1 MLDKYYINTG
11 KMGSV
16 EGLHGLIY
24 NECSFSVPEIRLMA
38 RDPKVYCFYY
48 LQLPAAQDV
57 RAAQDVPAAQDVRA
71 AQDVSAAQ
79 DVRAAQNMH
88 AARGEAADRGEL

>member
-1 MLDKYYINTG
+1 
-11 KMGSV
+11 MGSV

-57 RAAQDVPAAQDVRA
+57 
-71 AQDVSAAQ
+71 SAAQ
-79 DVRAAQNMH
+79 DIPAAQNMH

>member
-1 MLDKYYINTG
+1 
-11 KMGSV
+11 
-16 EGLHGLIY
+16 
-24 NECSFSVPEIRLMA
+24 MA

-48 LQLPAAQDV
+48 LQL
-57 RAAQDVPAAQDVRA
+57 PAAQDVRA

-88 AARGEAADRGEL
+88 AAR

>member
-1 MLDKYYINTG
+1 
-11 KMGSV
+11 MGSV

-57 RAAQDVPAAQDVRA
+57 RAAQDIP
-71 AQDVSAAQ
+71 
-79 DVRAAQNMH
+79 AAQNMH

>member
-1 MLDKYYINTG
+1 
-11 KMGSV
+11 MGSV

-57 RAAQDVPAAQDVRA
+57 RAAQDV
-71 AQDVSAAQ
+71 SAAQ
-79 DVRAAQNMH
+79 DIPAAQNMH

>member
-1 MLDKYYINTG
+1 
-11 KMGSV
+11 MGSV

-57 RAAQDVPAAQDVRA
+57 RAAQDV
-71 AQDVSAAQ
+71 S
-79 DVRAAQNMH
+79 AAQNMH